1 MPSRRETHPSP
12 DIAELTLCPSD
23 PYGSTESTRV
33 DGELVS
39 ALVTWDSKITTVV
52 ALLGGVGDLVRDKLK
67 KDGKY
72 NEFISI
78 TEVRDPLFLRVANAP
93 SRG

>member
-1 MPSRRETHPSP
+1 MN
-12 DIAELTLCPSD
+12 AD

-52 ALLGGVGDLVRDKLK
+52 ALLGGVGDLVRPKMK
-67 KDGKY
+67 KDGIY
-72 NEFISI
+72 DQFISI
-78 TEVRDPLFLRVANAP
+78 TEVCFNQAQSWGKQPARVK
-93 SRG
+93 R

>member
-1 MPSRRETHPSP
+1 MRLTHS
-12 DIAELTLCPSD
+12 ID

-52 ALLGGVGDLVRDKLK
+52 ALLGGVADLVRDRMRS
-67 KDGKY
+67 DGIY
-72 NEFISI
+72 NEFLKI
-78 TEVRDPLFLRVANAP
+78 TEVRV
-93 SRG
+93 